1 MPKTAK
7 PKKRDLILEE
17 AARLFKQRGYGGT
30 SMRDLAEK
38 VGMEASSMYNHIR
51 SKDEILEE
59 ICFHIANL
67 YISQLKQIEQQEQSF
82 TEKLKALIRLHV
94 RIMISN
100 GAEVSV
106 ANNDWKYLPD
116 DKLRE
121 FKQLRSTYEKRFANL
136 LEQGIA
142 AGEFEQVNSSVALFT
157 ILSAVRWVELWYRP
171 NRGISAAELE
181 ESIITILLNGVVKNK
196 K

>member
-1 MPKTAK
+1 M
-7 PKKRDLILEE
+7 
-17 AARLFKQRGYGGT
+17 
-30 SMRDLAEK
+30 
-38 VGMEASSMYNHIR
+38 
-51 SKDEILEE
+51 
-59 ICFHIANL
+59 
-67 YISQLKQIEQQEQSF
+67 
-82 TEKLKALIRLHV
+82 
-94 RIMISN
+94 
-100 GAEVSV
+100 
-106 ANNDWKYLPD
+106 
-116 DKLRE
+116 
-121 FKQLRSTYEKRFANL
+121 RSTYEKRFANL